1 MERLYSVE
9 KDYRDKRLIEKVGI
23 NKQTK
28 DEVNG
33 LQAYS
38 PVGVGGNAYFLAN
51 EIQFKKD

>member
-23 NKQTK
+23 NNKTK
-28 DEVNG
+28 GEVNIM
-33 LQAYS
+33 QAYS
-38 PVGVGGNAYFLAN
+38 PVGVAGNAYFLAN